1 MPERVERLVDGTV
14 MVEADI
20 VAAEVDTLVFEVVH
34 IAVIEACTESEAV
47 DTAVAIPKVNPSDI
61 RPVGILDSFL
71 VHDTP
76 TLSDFAAAVTEP
88 VSYTPLPLYQQ
99 SPLTK
104 PLYHFFVLE

>member
-1 MPERVERLVDGTV
+1 MSERVERLVDGMVTV
-14 MVEADI
+14 KAGI
-20 VAAEVDTLVFEVVH
+20 VAAEVDAVLFEAVH
-34 IAVIEACTESEAV
+34 IAVIEAGTESAV
-47 DTAVAIPKVNPSDI
+47 VDIAVAIPKVNLSDI
-61 RPVGILDSFL
+61 HPVGILNSFL